1 MDKFVTRKPREAQL
15 IEKRAP
21 RKNYRQSTIESLKGV
36 VVIEDIQRLQAKLR
50 LSSTTQD
57 EMVEC
62 LRELGKKIPP
72 RNVMKDT
79 KIGKDVNKLRQH
91 EDSIVRKEARKVYIK
106 WKSHFEDL
114 QDRQQIEVKC
124 DAKTERL
131 RSSGQRLLSESLGVK
146 EDNTL
151 PEVIERDTFHY
162 FKRLVNNNYRRTIRN
177 IVFTL
182 KHQEDVRT
190 QVLSGQMSVE
200 NLIQMCKR

>member
-1 MDKFVTRKPREAQL
+1 MDKFVTKKPREAQG
-15 IEKRAP
+15 IVKKAP
-21 RKNYRQSTIESLKGV
+21 KTYYKQSTIESLKGV
-36 VVIEDIQRLQAKLR
+36 VVIEDIHRIQAKLR
-50 LSSTTQD
+50 LNSTTQE

-79 KIGKDVNKLRQH
+79 KIGKVVNKLRQH
-91 EDSIVRKEARKVYIK
+91 EDSVIRKEAKKVYIK
-106 WKSHFEDL
+106 WKSHFENL

-124 DAKTERL
+124 DARTERL

-151 PEVIERDTFHY
+151 PEVIERDTFHL
-162 FKRLVNNNYRRTIRN
+162 FKRMVNNNYRRTIRN
-177 IVFTL
+177 MVFTL

-190 QVLSGQMSVE
+190 QVLSGQLSVE
-200 NLIQMCKR
+200 KLIQTCKR

>member
-1 MDKFVTRKPREAQL
+1 MDKFVIRKPRESQT
-15 IEKRAP
+15 IVKKAP
-21 RKNYRQSTIESLKGV
+21 KKYYKQSTIESLKGV
-36 VVIEDIQRLQAKLR
+36 VVIEEIRRLQAKLR
-50 LSSTTQD
+50 LSSTTPD

-62 LRELGKKIPP
+62 LQELGKKIPP

-91 EDSIVRKEARKVYIK
+91 EDSNVRKEARKVYIK
-106 WKSHFEDL
+106 WKSHFEEF

-146 EDNTL
+146 EDSTL
-151 PEVIERDTFHY
+151 PEVIERETFHY

-182 KHQEDVRT
+182 KHQEDIRT
-190 QVLSGQMSVE
+190 QVLSGEMSVE
-200 NLIQMCKR
+200 NLIQTYKR

>member
-1 MDKFVTRKPREAQL
+1 MDKFVTKKPRETQTKL
-15 IEKRAP
+15 RKAP
-21 RKNYRQSTIESLKGV
+21 TKQYKQSTIESLKGV
-36 VVIEDIQRLQAKLR
+36 VVIEDIHRLQAKLR
-50 LSSTTQD
+50 LSSTTHD
-57 EMVEC
+57 EMVQC

-91 EDSIVRKEARKVYIK
+91 EDSNVRREAKKVYIK
-106 WKSHFEDL
+106 WKSHFEDF

-131 RSSGQRLLSESLGVK
+131 RSSGQRLLLESLGVK
-146 EDNTL
+146 EDSNL
-151 PEVIERDTFHY
+151 PEVIERDTFHF

-190 QVLSGQMSVE
+190 QVLSGEMSVE
-200 NLIQMCKR
+200 KLIQTCKR